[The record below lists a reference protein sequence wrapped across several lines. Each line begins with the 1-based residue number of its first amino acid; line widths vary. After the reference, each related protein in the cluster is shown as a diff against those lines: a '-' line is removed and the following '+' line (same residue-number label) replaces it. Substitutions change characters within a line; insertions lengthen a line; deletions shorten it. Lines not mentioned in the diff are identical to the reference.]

1 MIVSNWRE
9 VLRHWSLWL
18 GGAGSAFA
26 GWFITAPESAI
37 AAWAMLPA
45 DLKAHLPPNIVGMF
59 GVTLFVLALVAKFI
73 NQRRLQQARSSAN
86 GGA

>member
-1 MIVSNWRE
+1 MSKQLIVSNWRE

-18 GGAGSAFA
+18 GGLGSGFV

-45 DLKAHLPPNIVGMF
+45 DLKAHLPPQMVGYF
-59 GVTLFVLALVAKFI
+59 GFALFLMALLAKFV
-73 NQRRLQQARSSAN
+73 NQQKLRE
-86 GGA
+86 G